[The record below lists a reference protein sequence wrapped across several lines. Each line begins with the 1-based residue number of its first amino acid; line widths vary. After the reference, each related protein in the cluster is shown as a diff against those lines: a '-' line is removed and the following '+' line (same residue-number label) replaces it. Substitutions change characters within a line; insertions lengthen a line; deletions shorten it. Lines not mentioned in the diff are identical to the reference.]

1 MRDHCVVLAGDD
13 FFPFNIISVYAVQ
26 DMDFVSPLSQFFCEV
41 PNVDGVA
48 ADVVRR
54 IKTGRKKKLERLRK

>member
-1 MRDHCVVLAGDD
+1 LTLHGFLA
-13 FFPFNIISVYAVQ
+13 FNIVGVKAVQ

-48 ADVVRR
+48 ADVVWR
-54 IKTGRKKKLERLRK
+54 IKTGRKKKLECLRK